1 MVKKLR
7 GGGRNRSD
15 SQTTEDS
22 KSSAPSRYSRRLRK
36 QRGDS
41 VLSSPSSPASQKTPS
56 PSSSNQRS
64 TRSRPSAL
72 RSEVTLQRS
81 TRNRRI
87 SLQESQ
93 RKSASPPPPP
103 SATSHEEE
111 EEIDNSQQTV
121 DEESALS
128 ATEEQERTSTASKG
142 MEDQQKSLRG
152 NRKEDSPLIP
162 SPHESD
168 STSVPPVS
176 QDEINYTICHG
187 TPVEKSS
194 GNDISSPKPWEHQ
207 QRQAQQFSYP
217 QHLQRQQMSH
227 SSHSSL
233 TQVSG
238 ESAFSPC
245 ADPVS
250 TPQYTPGSAHPH
262 HHLLSREQAM
272 GHPHNMQLVDQQLHK
287 ETNNWN
293 AASLTPQFPGYV
305 PSMYNPGLAQ
315 MYPPHAAAQQMATP
329 NYPYPLPYPWGHHAH
344 HLGSHGDHMMQQ
356 HHHRSAKSMHEQPG
370 ASTQGVDL
378 LHQQDSRSMDM
389 VQQQNLSQL
398 SHTPQASMM
407 QQGLPSSAASRL
419 SDINKEPSSF
429 SPDSVASSSSLPKL
443 PAMEKIPITATSA
456 SLPPPPTL
464 HQFPTPGSSH
474 HHQVTHAF
482 SRPPHTLTPEHIP
495 HGAPTHPHAAAFP
508 YGFEPSS
515 LSTMHMWQQTQM
527 QPTAM
532 RPIPGMHP
540 SHLQPHLAPHGL
552 WYPHQPMAPLMS
564 GLGEIPSGDHSKV
577 GKKSSKGTG
586 KSSQVDVGGGQA
598 KLNRNSNNSNNNGSP
613 GHTPQGTPSSAQ
625 MLYAAQYQAQA
636 FMPRPSSFSV
646 EDLTSSSPSNL
657 REDAHASRVARGST
671 WVPPTVA
678 TETPADIH
686 SRLVASMMAPL
697 NPTQDT
703 NLTPH
708 HSHAR
713 QNSTT
718 HQKHPLPEDG
728 GSLVMHGHHRHP
740 SHSSMFE
747 EQEDLP
753 TSAILERT
761 RRSSEF
767 TDMDSD
773 CIINPFPS

>member
-1 MVKKLR
+1 M
-7 GGGRNRSD
+7 
-15 SQTTEDS
+15 
-22 KSSAPSRYSRRLRK
+22 RK

-41 VLSSPSSPASQKTPS
+41 VPSSPSSPASQKSPS
-56 PSSSNQRS
+56 PSPSNQRS

-93 RKSASPPPPP
+93 QKSGSPPPPP
-103 SATSHEEE
+103 STTSHEEE
-111 EEIDNSQQTV
+111 ELDNSQQTV

-128 ATEEQERTSTASKG
+128 AADEQERTSTATSKG
-142 MEDQQKSLRG
+142 LEDQQKSLRG
-152 NRKEDSPLIP
+152 NQREDSQESPLIP

-168 STSVPPVS
+168 TSVPPVS

-194 GNDISSPKPWEHQ
+194 ANDISSPKTWEQQ

-217 QHLQRQQMSH
+217 QELQRQQMSH
-227 SSHSSL
+227 SGQSPL
-233 TQVSG
+233 IQASG

-250 TPQYTPGSAHPH
+250 TPQYTAGNAHPH
-262 HHLLSREQAM
+262 HLLGREQVM
-272 GHPHNMQLVDQQLHK
+272 GHPHNMQLTEQQLHK

-293 AASLTPQFPGYV
+293 AAGLTPQFPGYV
-305 PSMYNPGLAQ
+305 PSMYNPGLAP
-315 MYPPHAAAQQMATP
+315 MYPPHAAAQPMAAP

-344 HLGSHGDHMMQQ
+344 HLGSHGDHIMQQ
-356 HHHRSAKSMHEQPG
+356 HHHRSAKSLHEQPG
-370 ASTQGVDL
+370 AQGVDL

-389 VQQQNLSQL
+389 VQQL
-398 SHTPQASMM
+398 SHSPQVSMM
-407 QQGLPSSAASRL
+407 QQGLPSSVASVSSRL
-419 SDINKEPSSF
+419 TDINKEPSSF
-429 SPDSVASSSSLPKL
+429 SPDHTASSSSLPKP

-456 SLPPPPTL
+456 SLPHPPTL
-464 HQFPTPGSSH
+464 HQFPTHGSSH
-474 HHQVTHAF
+474 HQVQHAF
-482 SRPPHTLTPEHIP
+482 SRPPHALTPEHIP
-495 HGAPTHPHAAAFP
+495 HGAPTHPHAAAAFP
-508 YGFEPSS
+508 YGFEPSH

-532 RPIPGMHP
+532 RSIPGMHP

-552 WYPHQPMAPLMS
+552 WYHHQPMAPLMP
-564 GLGEIPSGDHSKV
+564 GLGEIPSVASGDHSKI
-577 GKKSSKGTG
+577 GKKPSKGTG

-598 KLNRNSNNSNNNGSP
+598 KLNRNSNNSNNNESP
-613 GHTPQGTPSSAQ
+613 GHAPQGTHSSAQ

-646 EDLTSSSPSNL
+646 EDLTGSSPSNL
-657 REDAHASRVARGST
+657 REDIHASRVARGST
-671 WVPPTVA
+671 WVPPTVG
-678 TETPADIH
+678 TETQADIH
-686 SRLVASMMAPL
+686 SRLVASMMAPQTAL
-697 NPTQDT
+697 QLSPTHDAST
-703 NLTPH
+703 HHLTPH
-708 HSHAR
+708 HSHTT
-713 QNSTT
+713 QSSTT
-718 HQKHPLPEDG
+718 HRKHSLPEG
-728 GSLVMHGHHRHP
+728 GHSLMMRGHHRHA
-740 SHSSMFE
+740 SHTDGMFE